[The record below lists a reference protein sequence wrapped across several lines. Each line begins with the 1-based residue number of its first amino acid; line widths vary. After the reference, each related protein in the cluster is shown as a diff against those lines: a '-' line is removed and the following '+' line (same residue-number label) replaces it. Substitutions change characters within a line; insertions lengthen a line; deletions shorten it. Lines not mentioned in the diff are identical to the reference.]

1 MAQFFIHRPIFA
13 WVIALVIMLAGIL
26 TLTKMPIAQYPTIAP
41 PTVTISA
48 TYPGASAS
56 TVENTVTQIIEQ
68 QMNGLD
74 GLRYISSNS
83 AGNGQASIQLN
94 FEQGVDPD
102 IAQVQ
107 VQNKLQS
114 ATALLPEDVQRQGVK
129 VTKSGASFLQVLA
142 FYSESDS
149 LSADDIKDY
158 VNSNISEPLSRVAGV
173 GEVQVFGGSYAMRIW
188 LDPAKLTS
196 LGITPS
202 DVAAAIR
209 AQNSQVA
216 VGQLGGAPSIEGQV
230 LNATVNAQSMLT
242 TPEQFKNIFLR
253 NTSDGAQVRLGDV
266 ARVELG
272 ADTYQFDSKFN
283 GKPAGGVAI
292 KLATGANALDT
303 SEAVEARMVE
313 LRKNYP
319 TGMKDK
325 LAFDTTPFIKISIE
339 SVVHTLIE
347 AIILVFFVMF
357 LFLQNWRATIIPT
370 MAVPV
375 VVLGTF
381 AIINIFGFSINTLTM
396 FAMVLAIGLLVDD
409 AIVVVENV
417 ERVMQEDH
425 LDPVAATELSMK
437 QITGALIGMT
447 SVLTAVFV
455 PMSFFGGTTG
465 VIYRQFSITLVT
477 AMVLS
482 LVVAVTF
489 TPALCA
495 TILKQ
500 HNPNKKPSNNIFA
513 RFFRWFN
520 AAFDRTAEKYQTG
533 VNFMTHHK
541 LFSGIVYAAVIGV
554 LVVLFKM
561 LPSSFLPEED
571 QGVVMTLVQL
581 PPNATL
587 DRTDKVIN
595 TMTHYF
601 MENEKASVESVF
613 SVSGFSFTG
622 IGQNAGLA
630 FVKLKDWEKRTTPE
644 QQIGSLIQRGM
655 ALNMIA
661 KDASYVMPLQLPA
674 MPELGVTAGF
684 NFQLKASAGQ
694 SHEQLLAARNTIL
707 GLAAQDKRLAGV
719 RPNGQEDTPQYQI
732 NIDQAQAGAM
742 GVSIADINSTMSMAW
757 GGSYIND
764 FIDRGRVKKVYV
776 QGEAHARM
784 MPEDL
789 NKWYVRNNK
798 GEMIPF
804 SSFATGTWTYGSPRL
819 ERYNGIASMNIQG
832 SPAPG
837 TSSGDAMLAMEEIVA
852 KLPSMGLQGFD
863 YEWTGLSLEERESG
877 SQAPFLYALSLLIV
891 FLCLAALYE
900 SWSVPFS
907 ILLVVPLGVV
917 GAIILTMFGHTGLFG
932 GITLFGRT
940 YFAPDANLSNN
951 IYFQVALIAVIG
963 LSAKNAI
970 LIVEFAKE
978 LQEKG
983 ESLFDATLHAAKMRL
998 RPIIMTTLAFGFGV
1012 LPLALSSGAGAG
1024 SQHSVGYGV
1033 LGGVITSTLLGIFFI
1048 PVFFVWVRSIFKY
1061 KPKNQNLQ
1069 EHKS

>member
-1 MAQFFIHRPIFA
+1 MAKFFIHRPIFA

-41 PTVTISA
+41 PTITIAA
-48 TYPGASAS
+48 TYPGASAQ

-94 FEQGVDPD
+94 FEQGIDPD

-129 VTKSGASFLQVLA
+129 VTKSGSSFLQVIA
-142 FYSESDS
+142 FYSPDGS
-149 LSADDIKDY
+149 LSDADIKDY
-158 VNSNISEPLSRVAGV
+158 VNSNISEPLSRVEGV
-173 GEVQVFGGSYAMRIW
+173 GEIQVFGGSYAMRIW

-196 LGITPS
+196 YQLTPS
-202 DVAAAIR
+202 DVANALK
-209 AQNSQVA
+209 AQNAQVA
-216 VGQLGGAPSIEGQV
+216 VGQLGGAPAVNGQV
-230 LNATVNAQSMLT
+230 LNATVTAQSLLQ
-242 TPEQFKNIFLR
+242 TPEEFRNIFLK
-253 NTSDGAQVRLGDV
+253 NTAGGAQVRLQDV

-272 ADTYQFDSKFN
+272 SDNYQFESKYN
-283 GKPAGGVAI
+283 GKAAGGLAI

-303 SEAVEARMVE
+303 AQAVENRLE
-313 LRKNYP
+313 QLRKNYP
-319 TGMKDK
+319 AGLKDQ
-325 LAFDTTPFIKISIE
+325 LAYDTTPFIRLSIE

-347 AIILVFFVMF
+347 AVVLVFIVMF

-370 MAVPV
+370 LAVPV

-381 AIINIFGFSINTLTM
+381 AVINIFGFSINTLTM

-417 ERVMQEDH
+417 ERVMAEEH
-425 LDPVAATELSMK
+425 SDPVTATEHSMQ
-437 QITGALIGMT
+437 QISGALIGIT
-447 SVLTAVFV
+447 SVLSAVFV
-455 PMSFFGGTTG
+455 PMAFFSGTTG

-482 LVVAVTF
+482 LIVALTF

-495 TILKQ
+495 TLLKQ
-500 HNPNKKPSNNIFA
+500 HDPNKKPSNNVFA

-520 AAFDRTAEKYQTG
+520 HSFDRLSNGYQNG
-533 VNFMTHHK
+533 VGRMLHHK
-541 LFSGIVYAAVIGV
+541 LFSGLLYAAVVGI
-554 LVVLFKM
+554 LVFVFVK

-571 QGVVMTLVQL
+571 QGIVLTLVQL

-587 DRTDKVIN
+587 DRTGKVID
-595 TMTHYF
+595 TMTNYF
-601 MENEKASVESVF
+601 LDKEKDSVQSIF
-613 SVSGFSFTG
+613 TVSGFSFTG
-622 IGQNAGLA
+622 VGQNAGLA
-630 FVKLKDWEKRTTPE
+630 FIRLKDWSERTTPE
-644 QQIGSLIQRGM
+644 TQIGNIIQRGM
-655 ALNMIA
+655 ALNMIV
-661 KDASYVMPLQLPA
+661 KDASYIIPLQLPS

-684 NFQLKASAGQ
+684 NLQLKDSSGQ
-694 SHEQLLAARNTIL
+694 GHDKLIAARNAIL
-707 GLAAQDKRLAGV
+707 GMAAQDKRLTGV

-732 NIDQAQAGAM
+732 NIDQAKAGSM
-742 GVSIADINSTMSMAW
+742 GVSISDINTTMSIAW

-764 FIDRGRVKKVYV
+764 FVDRGRVKKVYL
-776 QGEAHARM
+776 QGDAASRM
-784 MPEDL
+784 MPGDL
-789 NKWYVRNNK
+789 DKWYVRNSA
-798 GEMIPF
+798 GTMVPF
-804 SSFATGTWTYGSPRL
+804 SAFATGEWTYGSPRL
-819 ERYNGIASMNIQG
+819 ERYNGVSSVNLQG
-832 SPAPG
+832 TPATG
-837 TSSGDAMLAMEEIVA
+837 VSSGDAMMAMEEIVN

-877 SQAPFLYALSLLIV
+877 AQAPFLYALSLLIV

-900 SWSVPFS
+900 SWSIPFS
-907 ILLVVPLGVV
+907 VLLVVPLGVF
-917 GAIILTMFGHTGLFG
+917 GAVLLTFFGSMIKGD
-932 GITLFGRT
+932 
-940 YFAPDANLSNN
+940 PNLSNN
-951 IYFQVALIAVIG
+951 IYFQVAMIAVIG

-983 ESLFDATLHAAKMRL
+983 EDLLEATLHAAKMRL

-1012 LPLALSSGAGAG
+1012 LPLALASGAGAG

-1033 LGGVITSTLLGIFFI
+1033 LGGVISSTLLGIFFI
-1048 PVFFVWVRSIFKY
+1048 PLFFVWIRSVFKY
-1061 KPKNQNLQ
+1061 KPKTINNQ
-1069 EHKS
+1069 EHRS

>member
-48 TYPGASAS
+48 TYPGASAA

-83 AGNGQASIQLN
+83 AGNGQASIALN

-114 ATALLPEDVQRQGVK
+114 ATALLPEDVQRQGVR

-142 FYSESDS
+142 FYSPDGSMT
-149 LSADDIKDY
+149 ADDIKDY

-188 LDPAKLTS
+188 LDPAKMAS
-196 LGITPS
+196 LQVTPS
-202 DVAAAIR
+202 DIATAIR
-209 AQNSQVA
+209 TQNAQVA
-216 VGQLGGAPSIEGQV
+216 VGQLGGAPAVEGQV
-230 LNATVNAQSMLT
+230 LNATVTAQSLLQ
-242 TPEQFKNIFLR
+242 TPEQFSNIFLK
-253 NTSDGAQVRLGDV
+253 NTTSGAQVRLGDV

-272 ADTYQFDSKFN
+272 ADNYQFDSKFN

-303 SEAVEARMVE
+303 AQAVEERLE
-313 LRKNYP
+313 QLRPNYP
-319 TGMKDK
+319 QGMVDQ
-325 LAFDTTPFIKISIE
+325 LAFDTTPFIELSIK
-339 SVVHTLIE
+339 SVVKTLIE
-347 AIILVFFVMF
+347 AIILVFLVMF

-381 AIINIFGFSINTLTM
+381 AVINVFGFSINTLTM

-417 ERVMQEDH
+417 ERVMVEEH
-425 LDPVAATELSMK
+425 LDPVSATEKSMK
-437 QITGALIGMT
+437 QISGALIGIT
-447 SVLTAVFV
+447 SVLSAVFV
-455 PMSFFGGTTG
+455 PMAFFGGTTG

-482 LVVAVTF
+482 LIVALTF

-495 TILKQ
+495 TLLKQ
-500 HNPNKKPSNNIFA
+500 HDPNKPQSNGIFA

-520 AAFDRTAEKYQTG
+520 SSFDKVSVKYQGG
-533 VNFMTHHK
+533 VNRMTHSK
-541 LFSGIVYAAVIGV
+541 IFSGVVYA
-554 LVVLFKM
+554 VVLGIIVLLFQK
-561 LPSSFLPEED
+561 LPSSFLPDED

-587 DRTDKVIN
+587 ERTDNVVN
-595 TMTHYF
+595 TMTNYF
-601 MENEKASVESVF
+601 LENEKEHVESVF
-613 SVSGFSFTG
+613 SVAGFSFTG
-622 IGQNAGLA
+622 VGQNAGLA
-630 FVKLKDWEKRTTPE
+630 FIKLKDWSERNSPE
-644 QQIGSLIQRGM
+644 AQVGAIIQRGM
-655 ALNMIA
+655 ALNMIV
-661 KDASYVMPLQLPA
+661 KDASYIMPLQLPA
-674 MPELGVTAGF
+674 MPELGVSAGF
-684 NFQLKASAGQ
+684 NLQLKAASGQ

-707 GLAAQDKRLAGV
+707 GLAAQDSRLAGV
-719 RPNGQEDTPQYQI
+719 RPNGQEDTPQYRVI
-732 NIDQAQAGAM
+732 VDHAQAGAL
-742 GVSIADINSTMSMAW
+742 GVSVAEINSTMGIAW

-776 QGEAHARM
+776 QGEAGSRM

-789 NKWYVRNNK
+789 DQWYVRNNR
-798 GEMIPF
+798 GEMVPF
-804 SSFATGTWTYGSPRL
+804 SAFATGEWVYGSPRL
-819 ERYNGIASMNIQG
+819 ERYNGVSSMNIQG
-832 SPAPG
+832 TPAPG
-837 TSSGDAMLAMEEIVA
+837 ISSGDAMVAMEEIIA
-852 KLPSMGLQGFD
+852 KLPEMGLQGFD
-863 YEWTGLSLEERESG
+863 FEWTGLSLEERESG
-877 SQAPFLYALSLLIV
+877 AQAPFLYALSLLIV

-900 SWSVPFS
+900 SWSIPFS
-907 ILLVVPLGVV
+907 VLLVVPLGIV
-917 GAIILTMFGHTGLFG
+917 GALLMTYG
-932 GITLFGRT
+932 GMVLLQN
-940 YFAPDANLSNN
+940 PNLSNN
-951 IYFQVALIAVIG
+951 IYFQVAIIAVIG
-963 LSAKNAI
+963 LAAKNAI

-978 LQEKG
+978 LQEQG
-983 ESLFDATLHAAKMRL
+983 EELFEATMHAAKMRL

-1033 LGGVITSTLLGIFFI
+1033 LGGVISSTLLGIFFI
-1048 PVFFVWVRSIFKY
+1048 PVFYVWIRTVFKY
-1061 KPKNQNLQ
+1061 KPKQQNKQ
-1069 EHKS
+1069 EQTS

>member
-13 WVIALVIMLAGIL
+13 WVIALVIMLAGII
-26 TLTKMPIAQYPTIAP
+26 TLTKMPVAQYPTIAP

-48 TYPGASAS
+48 TYPGASAQ

-83 AGNGQASIQLN
+83 AGNGQASINLN
-94 FEQGVDPD
+94 FAQGVDPD

-114 ATALLPEDVQRQGVK
+114 ATALLPADVQRQGVK
-129 VTKSGASFLQVLA
+129 VTKSGASFLQVIA
-142 FYSESDS
+142 FYSPDNS
-149 LSADDIKDY
+149 LSASDIKDY

-173 GEVQVFGGSYAMRIW
+173 GELQVFGGSYAMRIW

-196 LGITPS
+196 FNLTPN
-202 DVAAAIR
+202 DVATAIR

-216 VGQLGGAPSIEGQV
+216 VGQLGGAPSTAGQV
-230 LNATVNAQSMLT
+230 LNATVNAQTMLQ
-242 TPEQFKNIFLR
+242 TPEQFKNIFLK
-253 NTSDGAQVRLGDV
+253 NTSGGAQVRLGDV

-272 ADTYQFDSKFN
+272 SDNYQFDSKFN

-303 SEAVEARMVE
+303 AAAVEKRLSE
-313 LRKNYP
+313 LRHNYP
-319 TGMKDK
+319 SGLKDK
-325 LAFDTTPFIKISIE
+325 LAYDTTPFIRLSIE

-347 AIILVFFVMF
+347 AVVLVFIVMF

-370 MAVPV
+370 LAVPV

-381 AIINIFGFSINTLTM
+381 AVINIFGFSINTLTM

-417 ERVMQEDH
+417 ERVMQEEH
-425 LDPVAATELSMK
+425 LEPVPATEKSMS
-437 QITGALIGMT
+437 QISGALVGIT

-455 PMSFFGGTTG
+455 PMAFFSGTTG

-477 AMVLS
+477 AMILS
-482 LVVAVTF
+482 LIVALTF

-495 TILKQ
+495 TLLKQ
-500 HNPNKKPSNNIFA
+500 HDPNKQESNNIFA

-520 AAFDRTAEKYQTG
+520 RSFERLSEKYQGG
-533 VNFMTHHK
+533 VNRMTHHK
-541 LFSGIVYAAVIGV
+541 LFSGVLYIVVIAA
-554 LVVLFKM
+554 LVGIYKV

-581 PPNATL
+581 PPSASL
-587 DRTDKVIN
+587 ERTDKVID
-595 TMTHYF
+595 TMTGYF
-601 MENEKASVESVF
+601 LNKEKENVESIFTVA
-613 SVSGFSFTG
+613 GFSFTG
-622 IGQNAGLA
+622 VGQNAGLA
-630 FVKLKDWEKRTTPE
+630 FIKLKDWSERTTPE
-644 QQIGSLIQRGM
+644 SQIGAIIQRGM
-655 ALNMIA
+655 ALNMIV
-661 KDASYVMPLQLPA
+661 KDASYIMPLQLPA
-674 MPELGVTAGF
+674 MPELGVASGF
-684 NFQLKASAGQ
+684 DIQLKDASGQ
-694 SHEQLLAARNTIL
+694 GHEKLIAARNAIL
-707 GLAAQDKRLAGV
+707 GMASQDKRLAGV

-732 NIDQAQAGAM
+732 TIDQAQAGAM

-764 FIDRGRVKKVYV
+764 FVDRGRVKKVYV
-776 QGEAHARM
+776 QGEADTRM

-798 GEMIPF
+798 GEMVPF
-804 SSFATGTWTYGSPRL
+804 SAFAKGEWTYGSPRL
-819 ERYNGIASMNIQG
+819 ERYNGVSSVNIQG

-837 TSSGDAMLAMEEIVA
+837 VSSGDAMLAMEEIIG

-863 YEWTGLSLEERESG
+863 YEWTGLSLEERDSG
-877 SQAPFLYALSLLIV
+877 NQTVPLLILSLLIV
-891 FLCLAALYE
+891 FLCLSALYE
-900 SWSVPFS
+900 SWAIPISV
-907 ILLVVPLGVV
+907 LLVVPLGII
-917 GAIILTMFGHTGLFG
+917 GAFTMTWLGMVIKGD
-932 GITLFGRT
+932 
-940 YFAPDANLSNN
+940 PNLSFN
-951 IYFQVALIAVIG
+951 IYFQVAIVAVIG

-983 ESLFDATLHAAKMRL
+983 EELFEATLHAAKMRL

-1012 LPLALSSGAGAG
+1012 LPLALASGAGAG

-1033 LGGVITSTLLGIFFI
+1033 LGGVISSTLLGIFFI
-1048 PVFFVWVRSIFKY
+1048 PVFFVWIRSIFKY
-1061 KPKNQNLQ
+1061 KPKTLNTQ
-1069 EHKS
+1069 EH

>member
-1 MAQFFIHRPIFA
+1 MAHFFIHRPIFA
-13 WVIALVIMLAGIL
+13 WVISLVIMLAGII
-26 TLTKMPIAQYPTIAP
+26 TLTNMPIAQYPTIAP
-41 PTVTISA
+41 PTVTIAA
-48 TYPGASAS
+48 TYPGASAE

-83 AGNGQASIQLN
+83 AGNGSASITLN
-94 FEQGVDPD
+94 FEQGIDPD

-114 ATALLPEDVQRQGVK
+114 ATALLPDDVQRQGVK

-142 FYSESDS
+142 FYSPDES

-188 LDPAKLTS
+188 MDPAKMAS
-196 LGITPS
+196 LQVTPS
-202 DVAAAIR
+202 DIAQAIR
-209 AQNSQVA
+209 TQNAQVA
-216 VGQLGGAPSIEGQV
+216 VGQLGGAPAIQGQA
-230 LNATVNAQSMLT
+230 LNATVTAQSLLQ
-242 TPEQFKNIFLR
+242 TPEQFSNIFLK
-253 NTSDGAQVRLGDV
+253 NTASGAQVRLGDV
-266 ARVELG
+266 ARIELG
-272 ADTYQFDSKFN
+272 ADNYQFISKYN

-292 KLATGANALDT
+292 KLSTGANALDT
-303 SEAVEARMVE
+303 AAAVEERLKQ
-313 LRKNYP
+313 LRPNYP
-319 TGMKDK
+319 AGLKDE
-325 LAFDTTPFIKISIE
+325 LAFDTTPFIELSIK
-339 SVVHTLIE
+339 SVVKTLIE
-347 AIILVFFVMF
+347 AIILVFIVMF

-381 AIINIFGFSINTLTM
+381 AVINMFGFSINTLTM

-417 ERVMQEDH
+417 ERVMVEEH
-425 LDPVAATELSMK
+425 LDPVAATEKSMK
-437 QITGALIGMT
+437 QISGALIGIT
-447 SVLTAVFV
+447 SVLSAVFV
-455 PMSFFGGTTG
+455 PMAFFGGATG

-482 LVVAVTF
+482 LVVALTF

-500 HNPNKKPSNNIFA
+500 HDPNKPESNGIFA

-520 AAFDRTAEKYQTG
+520 RSFDKLSVKYQGG
-533 VNFMTHHK
+533 VNRMTHHK
-541 LFSGIVYAAVIGV
+541 IFSGVLYAVVLGIIV
-554 LVVLFKM
+554 LVFQK
-561 LPSSFLPEED
+561 LPSSFLPDED

-587 DRTDKVIN
+587 ERTDA
-595 TMTHYF
+595 TMTSMTNF
-601 MENEKASVESVF
+601 FRENEKEHVQSVF
-613 SVSGFSFTG
+613 SVSGFSFSG
-622 IGQNAGLA
+622 VGQNAGMA
-630 FVKLKDWEKRTTPE
+630 FIKLKDWSERTSPE
-644 QQIGSLIQRGM
+644 SQVGAIIQRGM
-655 ALNMIA
+655 ALNMIV
-661 KDASYVMPLQLPA
+661 KDATYIMPLQLPA
-674 MPELGVTAGF
+674 MPELGVSSGF
-684 NFQLKASAGQ
+684 NLQLKDAAGNG
-694 SHEQLLAARNTIL
+694 HEKLTMARNIVL
-707 GLAAQDKRLAGV
+707 GEASKDPRLMGV
-719 RPNGQEDTPQYQI
+719 RPNGQEDTPQYRI
-732 NIDQAQAGAM
+732 IIDQAQAGAA
-742 GVSIADINSTMSMAW
+742 GVSIAEINSTMGMAW

-776 QGEAHARM
+776 QAESDSRM

-789 NKWYVRNNK
+789 NKWYVRNNR
-798 GEMIPF
+798 GEMVPF
-804 SSFATGTWTYGSPRL
+804 SAFATGEWTYGSPRL
-819 ERYNGIASMNIQG
+819 ERYNGVSAKNIQG
-832 SPAPG
+832 APAPG
-837 TSSGDAMLAMEEIVA
+837 VSSGEAMQAMEEIVA
-852 KLPSMGLQGFD
+852 KLPSMGLNGFD

-877 SQAPFLYALSLLIV
+877 DQAPFLYALSLLIV

-900 SWSVPFS
+900 SWSIPFS
-907 ILLVVPLGVV
+907 VLLVVPLGIV
-917 GAIILTMFGHTGLFG
+917 GALLLTFG
-932 GITLFGRT
+932 GMILFKN
-940 YFAPDANLSNN
+940 PNLSNN
-951 IYFQVALIAVIG
+951 IYFQVAIIAVIG

-983 ESLFDATLHAAKMRL
+983 EDLFEATLHAAKMRL

-1033 LGGVITSTLLGIFFI
+1033 LGGVISSTLLGIFFI
-1048 PVFFVWVRSIFKY
+1048 PVFYVWIRSIFKY
-1061 KPKNQNLQ
+1061 KPKQQNNQ
-1069 EHKS
+1069 EHVS

>member
-26 TLTKMPIAQYPTIAP
+26 TISKMPIAQYPTIAP

-48 TYPGASAS
+48 TYPGASAA

-83 AGNGQASIQLN
+83 AGNGQASIALN

-114 ATALLPEDVQRQGVK
+114 ATALLPDDVQRQGVR

-142 FYSESDS
+142 FYSPDGS
-149 LSADDIKDY
+149 LTADDIKDY

-188 LDPAKLTS
+188 LDPAKMAS
-196 LGITPS
+196 LQVTPS
-202 DVAAAIR
+202 DVAQAIR
-209 AQNSQVA
+209 TQNAQVA
-216 VGQLGGAPSIEGQV
+216 VGQLGGAPQIEGQV
-230 LNATVNAQSMLT
+230 LNATVNAQSLLQ
-242 TPEQFKNIFLR
+242 TPEQFENIFLK
-253 NTSDGAQVRLGDV
+253 NTTSGAQVRLGDV

-272 ADTYQFDSKFN
+272 ADNYQFDSKFN

-303 SEAVEARMVE
+303 AEAVEERLKQ
-313 LRKNYP
+313 LRPNYP
-319 TGMKDK
+319 QGMVDT
-325 LAFDTTPFIKISIE
+325 LAFDTTPFIQLSIE

-347 AIILVFFVMF
+347 AVILVFIVMF

-417 ERVMQEDH
+417 ERVMAEEH
-425 LDPVAATELSMK
+425 LDPVSATEKSMK
-437 QITGALIGMT
+437 QISGALIGIT
-447 SVLTAVFV
+447 SVLSAVFV
-455 PMSFFGGTTG
+455 PMAFFGGSTG

-482 LVVAVTF
+482 LVVALTF

-500 HNPNKKPSNNIFA
+500 HDPNKPQSNNPAA

-520 AAFDRTAEKYQTG
+520 HSFDRVSVKYQGG
-533 VNFMTHHK
+533 VNRMTHHK
-541 LFSGIVYAAVIGV
+541 IFSGIIYAVVIGIIV
-554 LVVLFKM
+554 LIFQK
-561 LPSSFLPEED
+561 LPSSFLPDED

-587 DRTDKVIN
+587 ERTDKVIN
-595 TMTHYF
+595 TMTGYF
-601 MENEKASVESVF
+601 LENEKDHVQSVF
-613 SVSGFSFTG
+613 SVAGFSFTG
-622 IGQNAGLA
+622 VGQNAGLA
-630 FVKLKDWEKRTTPE
+630 FIKLKDWSERTTPE
-644 QQIGSLIQRGM
+644 SQVGAIIQRGM
-655 ALNMIA
+655 ALNMIV
-661 KDASYVMPLQLPA
+661 KDASYIMPLQLPA
-674 MPELGVTAGF
+674 MPELGVSAGF
-684 NFQLKASAGQ
+684 NMQLKAASGQ
-694 SHEQLLAARNTIL
+694 SHEQLLAARNTVL

-719 RPNGQEDTPQYQI
+719 RPNGQEDNPQYRVI
-732 NIDQAQAGAM
+732 VDHAQAGAL
-742 GVSIADINSTMSMAW
+742 GVSISEINSTMSMAW

-764 FIDRGRVKKVYV
+764 FLDRGRVKKVYV
-776 QGEAHARM
+776 QGEASSRM

-789 NKWYVRNNK
+789 NQWYVRNNR
-798 GEMIPF
+798 GEMVPF
-804 SSFATGTWTYGSPRL
+804 SAFATGEWTYGSPRL
-819 ERYNGIASMNIQG
+819 ERYNGVSAMNIQG
-832 SPAPG
+832 TPAPG
-837 TSSGDAMLAMEEIVA
+837 VSSGDAMRAMEEIIA
-852 KLPSMGLQGFD
+852 KLPEMGMQGFD

-877 SQAPFLYALSLLIV
+877 TQAPFLYALSLLIV

-900 SWSVPFS
+900 SWSIPFS
-907 ILLVVPLGVV
+907 VLLVVPLGIV
-917 GAIILTMFGHTGLFG
+917 GALLLTFG
-932 GITLFGRT
+932 GMILFKD
-940 YFAPDANLSNN
+940 PNLSNN
-951 IYFQVALIAVIG
+951 IYFQVAIIAVIG

-978 LQEKG
+978 LQEQG
-983 ESLFDATLHAAKMRL
+983 EELFDATLHAAKMRL

-1012 LPLALSSGAGAG
+1012 LPLALASGAGAG

-1033 LGGVITSTLLGIFFI
+1033 LGGVISSTLLGIFFI
-1048 PVFFVWVRSIFKY
+1048 PVFYVWIRSIFKY
-1061 KPKNQNLQ
+1061 KPKQQNQ
-1069 EHKS
+1069 EYKS

>member
-26 TLTKMPIAQYPTIAP
+26 TLTKMPVAQYPTIAP

-48 TYPGASAS
+48 TYPGASAQ

-83 AGNGQASIQLN
+83 AGNGQASINLN
-94 FEQGVDPD
+94 FEQGIDPD

-114 ATALLPEDVQRQGVK
+114 ATALLPEDVQRQGVR
-129 VTKSGASFLQVLA
+129 VTKSGASFMQVVA
-142 FYSESDS
+142 FYSPDGS
-149 LSADDIKDY
+149 LPASDIKDY

-173 GEVQVFGGSYAMRIW
+173 GEVTVFGGSYAMRIW

-196 LGITPS
+196 FNLTPS

-209 AQNSQVA
+209 SQNAQVA
-216 VGQLGGAPSIEGQV
+216 VGQLGGAPSTAGQV
-230 LNATVNAQSMLT
+230 LNATVNAQTMLQ
-242 TPEQFKNIFLR
+242 TPEQFKNIFLK
-253 NTSDGAQVRLGDV
+253 NTSGGAQVRLGDV

-272 ADTYQFDSKFN
+272 SDNYQFDSKFN

-303 SEAVEARMVE
+303 AAAVEKRLSE
-313 LRKNYP
+313 LRHNYP
-319 TGMKDK
+319 SGLKDK
-325 LAFDTTPFIKISIE
+325 LAYDTTPFIRLSIE

-347 AIILVFFVMF
+347 AVVLVFIVMF

-370 MAVPV
+370 LAVPV

-381 AIINIFGFSINTLTM
+381 AVINIFGFSINTLTM

-417 ERVMQEDH
+417 ERVMQEEH
-425 LDPVAATELSMK
+425 LEPVPATEKSMS
-437 QITGALIGMT
+437 QISGALVGIT

-455 PMSFFGGTTG
+455 PMAFFSGTTG

-477 AMVLS
+477 AMILS
-482 LVVAVTF
+482 LIVALTF

-495 TILKQ
+495 TLLKQ
-500 HNPNKKPSNNIFA
+500 HDPNKQESNNIFA

-520 AAFDRTAEKYQTG
+520 RSFERLSEKYQGG
-533 VNFMTHHK
+533 VNRMTHHK
-541 LFSGIVYAAVIGV
+541 LFSGVLYIVVIAA
-554 LVVLFKM
+554 LVGIYKV

-581 PPNATL
+581 PPSASL
-587 DRTDKVIN
+587 ERTDKVID
-595 TMTHYF
+595 TMTGYF
-601 MENEKASVESVF
+601 LNKEKENVESIFTVA
-613 SVSGFSFTG
+613 GFSFTG
-622 IGQNAGLA
+622 VGQNAGLA
-630 FVKLKDWEKRTTPE
+630 FIKLKDWSERTTPE
-644 QQIGSLIQRGM
+644 SQIGAIIQRGM
-655 ALNMIA
+655 ALNMIV
-661 KDASYVMPLQLPA
+661 KDASYIMPLQLPA
-674 MPELGVTAGF
+674 MPELGVASGF
-684 NFQLKASAGQ
+684 DIQLKDASGQ
-694 SHEQLLAARNTIL
+694 GHEKLIAARNAIL
-707 GLAAQDKRLAGV
+707 GMASQDKRLAGV

-732 NIDQAQAGAM
+732 TIDQAQAGAM

-764 FIDRGRVKKVYV
+764 FVDRGRVKKVYV
-776 QGEAHARM
+776 QGEADTRM

-798 GEMIPF
+798 GEMVPF
-804 SSFATGTWTYGSPRL
+804 SGFAKGEWTYGSPRL
-819 ERYNGIASMNIQG
+819 ERYNGVSSVNIQG
-832 SPAPG
+832 TPAPG
-837 TSSGDAMLAMEEIVA
+837 VSSGDAMLAMEEIIG
-852 KLPSMGLQGFD
+852 KLPSMGLTGFD
-863 YEWTGLSLEERESG
+863 YEWTGLSLEERDSG
-877 SQAPFLYALSLLIV
+877 SQTAPLLVLSLLIV

-900 SWSVPFS
+900 SWSVPVS
-907 ILLVVPLGVV
+907 VLLVVPLGIV
-917 GAIILTMFGHTGLFG
+917 GAFALTWLGMLIKGD
-932 GITLFGRT
+932 
-940 YFAPDANLSNN
+940 PNLSFN
-951 IYFQVALIAVIG
+951 IYFQVAIVAVIG

-978 LQEKG
+978 LQEQG
-983 ESLFDATLHAAKMRL
+983 EELFEATLHAAKMRL

-1012 LPLALSSGAGAG
+1012 LPLALASGAGAG

-1033 LGGVITSTLLGIFFI
+1033 LGGVLSSTLLGIFFI
-1048 PVFFVWVRSIFKY
+1048 PVFYVWIRSIFKY
-1061 KPKNQNLQ
+1061 KPKTPNNQEQ
-1069 EHKS
+1069 TS

>member
-26 TLTKMPIAQYPTIAP
+26 TLSNMPIAQYPTIAP

-48 TYPGASAS
+48 TYPGASAE

-83 AGNGQASIQLN
+83 AGNGSASIALN

-114 ATALLPEDVQRQGVK
+114 ATALLPEDVQRQGVR
-129 VTKSGASFLQVLA
+129 VTKSSASFLQVLA
-142 FYSESDS
+142 FYSPDGSM
-149 LSADDIKDY
+149 SANDIKDY

-188 LDPAKLTS
+188 LDPAKMAS
-196 LGITPS
+196 LQVTPS
-202 DVAAAIR
+202 DIATAIR
-209 AQNSQVA
+209 TQNAQVA
-216 VGQLGGAPSIEGQV
+216 VGQLGGAPAVEGQV
-230 LNATVNAQSMLT
+230 LNATVTAQSLLQ
-242 TPEQFKNIFLR
+242 TPEQFSNIFLK
-253 NTSDGAQVRLGDV
+253 NTASGAQVRLGDV

-272 ADTYQFDSKFN
+272 ADNYQFDSKFN

-292 KLATGANALDT
+292 RLATGANALDT
-303 SEAVEARMVE
+303 AQAVEERLKL
-313 LRKNYP
+313 LRPNYP
-319 TGMKDK
+319 QGMVDQ
-325 LAFDTTPFIKISIE
+325 LAFDTTPFIELSIK
-339 SVVHTLIE
+339 SVVKTLIE
-347 AIILVFFVMF
+347 AIILVFLVMF

-381 AIINIFGFSINTLTM
+381 AVINMFGFSINTLTM

-417 ERVMQEDH
+417 ERVMVEEH
-425 LDPVAATELSMK
+425 LDPVAATEKSMK
-437 QITGALIGMT
+437 QISGALIGIT
-447 SVLTAVFV
+447 SVLSAVFV
-455 PMSFFGGTTG
+455 PMAFFGGTTG
-465 VIYRQFSITLVT
+465 VIYRQFSVTLVT

-482 LVVAVTF
+482 LIVALTF

-495 TILKQ
+495 TMLKQ
-500 HNPNKKPSNNIFA
+500 HDPNKPESNGLFA

-520 AAFDRTAEKYQTG
+520 RSFDKMSVKYQGG
-533 VNFMTHHK
+533 VNRMTHSK
-541 LFSGIVYAAVIGV
+541 IFSGIIYGAV
-554 LVVLFKM
+554 LVVIVLLFQK
-561 LPSSFLPEED
+561 LPSSFLPDED

-581 PPNATL
+581 PPNASL
-587 DRTDKVIN
+587 ERTDKVVS
-595 TMTHYF
+595 TMTNYF
-601 MENEKASVESVF
+601 LENEKEHVESVF
-613 SVSGFSFTG
+613 SVAGFSFTG
-622 IGQNAGLA
+622 VGQNSGLA
-630 FVKLKDWEKRTTPE
+630 FIKLKDWSERTSPE
-644 QQIGSLIQRGM
+644 SQVGAIIQRGM
-655 ALNMIA
+655 ALNMIV
-661 KDASYVMPLQLPA
+661 KDASYIMPLQLPA
-674 MPELGVTAGF
+674 MPELGVSAGF
-684 NFQLKASAGQ
+684 NLQLKDASGQ
-694 SHEQLLAARNTIL
+694 GHEKLTMARNIIL
-707 GLAAQDKRLAGV
+707 GEAAKDPRLAGV
-719 RPNGQEDTPQYQI
+719 RPNGQEDTPQYRVI
-732 NIDQAQAGAM
+732 VDHAQAGAL
-742 GVSIADINSTMSMAW
+742 GVSIAEINSTMGMAW

-776 QGEAHARM
+776 QGEAGSRM

-789 NKWYVRNNK
+789 DQWYVRNNR
-798 GEMIPF
+798 GEMVPF
-804 SSFATGTWTYGSPRL
+804 SAFATGEWTYGSPRL
-819 ERYNGIASMNIQG
+819 ERYNGVSSMNIQG
-832 SPAPG
+832 TPAPG
-837 TSSGDAMLAMEEIVA
+837 ISSGDAMVAMEEIIA
-852 KLPSMGLQGFD
+852 KLPEMGLQGFD

-877 SQAPFLYALSLLIV
+877 DQAPFLYALSLLIV

-900 SWSVPFS
+900 SWSIPFS
-907 ILLVVPLGVV
+907 VLLVVPLGIV
-917 GAIILTMFGHTGLFG
+917 GALFLTFSGMVLFQN
-932 GITLFGRT
+932 
-940 YFAPDANLSNN
+940 PNLSNN
-951 IYFQVALIAVIG
+951 IYFQVAIIAVIG

-983 ESLFDATLHAAKMRL
+983 EDLFEATLHAAKMRL

-1033 LGGVITSTLLGIFFI
+1033 LGGVISSTLLGIFFI
-1048 PVFFVWVRSIFKY
+1048 PVFYVWIRSIFKY
-1061 KPKNQNLQ
+1061 KPKQQNHQ
-1069 EHKS
+1069 EHVS

>member
-26 TLTKMPIAQYPTIAP
+26 TLTKMPVAQYPTIAP

-48 TYPGASAS
+48 TYPGASAQ

-83 AGNGQASIQLN
+83 AGNGQASINLN
-94 FEQGVDPD
+94 FEQGIDPD

-129 VTKSGASFLQVLA
+129 VTKSGASFMQVLA
-142 FYSESDS
+142 FYSPDGS
-149 LSADDIKDY
+149 LSAADIKDY

-188 LDPAKLTS
+188 LDPAKMTS
-196 LGITPS
+196 LQVTPS
-202 DVAAAIR
+202 DVSAAIN

-216 VGQLGGAPSIEGQV
+216 VGQLGGAPAVQGQV
-230 LNATVNAQSMLT
+230 LNATVNAQSMLQ
-242 TPEQFKNIFLR
+242 TPEQFRNIFLK
-253 NTSDGAQVRLGDV
+253 NTASGAQVRLGDV

-272 ADTYQFDSKFN
+272 SDNYQFDSKFN
-283 GKPAGGVAI
+283 GKAAGGVAI

-303 SEAVEARMVE
+303 AAAVEERLSE

-319 TGMKDK
+319 DGLKDQ
-325 LAFDTTPFIKISIE
+325 LAYDTTPFIKLSIE

-347 AIILVFFVMF
+347 AVFLVFIVMF

-370 MAVPV
+370 LAVPV

-381 AIINIFGFSINTLTM
+381 AVINIFGFSINTLTM

-417 ERVMQEDH
+417 ERVMQEEH
-425 LDPVAATELSMK
+425 LDPVVATERSMQ
-437 QITGALIGMT
+437 QISGALVGIT

-455 PMSFFGGTTG
+455 PMAFFGGTTG

-477 AMVLS
+477 AMILS
-482 LVVAVTF
+482 LIVALTF

-495 TILKQ
+495 TLLKQ
-500 HNPNKKPSNNIFA
+500 HDPNKAESNNIFA

-520 AAFDRTAEKYQTG
+520 SSFDKLSVKYQGG
-533 VNFMTHHK
+533 VNRMTHHK
-541 LFSGIVYAAVIGV
+541 VFSGVVYV
-554 LVVLFKM
+554 LVIAGLVGLYKV
-561 LPSSFLPEED
+561 LPSSFLPNED

-581 PPNATL
+581 PPSASL
-587 DRTDKVIN
+587 ERTDKVIT
-595 TMTHYF
+595 TMTDYF
-601 MENEKASVESVF
+601 MNKEKENIDSIF
-613 SVSGFSFTG
+613 TVSGFSFTG
-622 IGQNAGLA
+622 VGQNAGLA
-630 FVKLKDWEKRTTPE
+630 FIKLKDWDERTSPE
-644 QQIGSLIQRGM
+644 SQIGAIIQRGM
-655 ALNMIA
+655 SLNMI
-661 KDASYVMPLQLPA
+661 KDTSYIMPLQLPA
-674 MPELGVTAGF
+674 MPELGVASGF
-684 NFQLKASAGQ
+684 DIQLKDASGQ
-694 SHEQLLAARNTIL
+694 GHDKLIAARNAIL
-707 GLAAQDKRLAGV
+707 GMAAQDKRLAGV

-732 NIDQAQAGAM
+732 TIDQAQAGAM
-742 GVSIADINSTMSMAW
+742 GVSISDINSTMSMAW

-764 FIDRGRVKKVYV
+764 FVDRGRVKKVYV
-776 QGEAHARM
+776 QGEASTRM

-789 NKWYVRNNK
+789 NKWYVRNNV
-798 GEMIPF
+798 GTMVPF
-804 SSFATGTWTYGSPRL
+804 SAFATGKWTYGSPRL
-819 ERYNGIASMNIQG
+819 ERYNGVSSVNIQG
-832 SPAPG
+832 TPAPG
-837 TSSGDAMLAMEEIVA
+837 VSSGDAMLAMEEIIG

-863 YEWTGLSLEERESG
+863 YEWTGLSLEERDSG
-877 SQAPFLYALSLLIV
+877 SQTGPLLVLSMLIV

-900 SWSVPFS
+900 SWSIPVS
-907 ILLVVPLGVV
+907 VLLVVPLGII
-917 GAIILTMFGHTGLFG
+917 GAFTLTWLGMIIKGD
-932 GITLFGRT
+932 
-940 YFAPDANLSNN
+940 PNLSFN
-951 IYFQVALIAVIG
+951 IYFQVAIVAVIG

-983 ESLFDATLHAAKMRL
+983 EDLFDATLHAAKMRL

-1012 LPLALSSGAGAG
+1012 LPLALSTGAGAG
-1024 SQHSVGYGV
+1024 SQHSVGFGV
-1033 LGGVITSTLLGIFFI
+1033 LGGVISSTLLGIFFI
-1048 PVFFVWVRSIFKY
+1048 PVFFVWIRSIFKY
-1061 KPKNQNLQ
+1061 KPKKQNNQEQ
-1069 EHKS
+1069 TS

>member
-1 MAQFFIHRPIFA
+1 MAKFFIHRPIFA

-41 PTVTISA
+41 PTITIAA
-48 TYPGASAS
+48 TYPGASAQ

-94 FEQGVDPD
+94 FEQGIDPD

-129 VTKSGASFLQVLA
+129 VTKSGSSFLQVIA
-142 FYSESDS
+142 FYSPDGS
-149 LSADDIKDY
+149 LSDADIKDY
-158 VNSNISEPLSRVAGV
+158 VNSNISEPLSRVEGV
-173 GEVQVFGGSYAMRIW
+173 GEIQVFGGSYAMRIW

-196 LGITPS
+196 YQLTPS
-202 DVAAAIR
+202 DVATALK
-209 AQNSQVA
+209 AQNAQVA
-216 VGQLGGAPSIEGQV
+216 VGQLGGAPAVNGQV
-230 LNATVNAQSMLT
+230 LNATVTAQSLLQ
-242 TPEQFKNIFLR
+242 TPEEFRNIFLK
-253 NTSDGAQVRLGDV
+253 NTAGGAQVRLQDV

-272 ADTYQFDSKFN
+272 SDNYQFESKYN
-283 GKPAGGVAI
+283 GKAAGGLAI

-303 SEAVEARMVE
+303 AQAVENRLE
-313 LRKNYP
+313 QLRKNYP
-319 TGMKDK
+319 AGLKDQ
-325 LAFDTTPFIKISIE
+325 LAYDTTPFIRLSIE

-347 AIILVFFVMF
+347 AVVLVFIVMF

-370 MAVPV
+370 LAVPV

-381 AIINIFGFSINTLTM
+381 AVINIFGFSINTLTM

-417 ERVMQEDH
+417 ERVMAEEH
-425 LDPVAATELSMK
+425 SDPVTATEHSMQ
-437 QITGALIGMT
+437 QISGALIGIT
-447 SVLTAVFV
+447 SVLSAVFV
-455 PMSFFGGTTG
+455 PMAFFSGTTG

-482 LVVAVTF
+482 LIVALTF

-495 TILKQ
+495 TLLKQ
-500 HNPNKKPSNNIFA
+500 HDPNKKPSNNVFA

-520 AAFDRTAEKYQTG
+520 HSFDRLSNGYQNG
-533 VNFMTHHK
+533 VGRMLHHK
-541 LFSGIVYAAVIGV
+541 LFSGLLYAAVVGI
-554 LVVLFKM
+554 LVFVFVK

-571 QGVVMTLVQL
+571 QGIVLTLVQL

-587 DRTDKVIN
+587 DRTGKVIN
-595 TMTHYF
+595 TMTNYF
-601 MENEKASVESVF
+601 LDKEKDSVQSIF
-613 SVSGFSFTG
+613 TVSGFSFTG
-622 IGQNAGLA
+622 VGQNAGLA
-630 FVKLKDWEKRTTPE
+630 FIRLKDWSERTTPE
-644 QQIGSLIQRGM
+644 TQIGNIIQRGM
-655 ALNMIA
+655 ALNMIV
-661 KDASYVMPLQLPA
+661 KDASYIIPLQLPS

-684 NFQLKASAGQ
+684 NLQLKDSSGQ
-694 SHEQLLAARNTIL
+694 GHDKMIAARNAIL
-707 GLAAQDKRLAGV
+707 GMAAQDKRLTGV

-732 NIDQAQAGAM
+732 NIDQAKAGSM
-742 GVSIADINSTMSMAW
+742 GVSISDINTTMSIAW

-764 FIDRGRVKKVYV
+764 FVDRGRVKKVYL
-776 QGEAHARM
+776 QGDAASRM
-784 MPEDL
+784 MPGDL
-789 NKWYVRNNK
+789 DKWYVRNSA
-798 GEMIPF
+798 GTMVPF
-804 SSFATGTWTYGSPRL
+804 SAFATGEWTYGSPRL
-819 ERYNGIASMNIQG
+819 ERYNGVSSVNLQG
-832 SPAPG
+832 TPATG
-837 TSSGDAMLAMEEIVA
+837 VSSGDAMMAMEEIVN

-877 SQAPFLYALSLLIV
+877 AQAPFLYALSLLIV

-900 SWSVPFS
+900 SWSIPFS
-907 ILLVVPLGVV
+907 VLLVVPLGVF
-917 GAIILTMFGHTGLFG
+917 GAVLLTFFGSMIKGD
-932 GITLFGRT
+932 
-940 YFAPDANLSNN
+940 PNLSNN
-951 IYFQVALIAVIG
+951 IYFQVAMIAVIG

-983 ESLFDATLHAAKMRL
+983 EDLLEATLHAAKMRL

-1012 LPLALSSGAGAG
+1012 LPLALASGAGAG

-1033 LGGVITSTLLGIFFI
+1033 LGGVISSTLLGIFFI
-1048 PVFFVWVRSIFKY
+1048 PLFFVWIRSVFKY
-1061 KPKNQNLQ
+1061 KPKTINNQ
-1069 EHKS
+1069 EHRS

>member
-26 TLTKMPIAQYPTIAP
+26 TLTKMPVAQYPTIAP

-48 TYPGASAS
+48 TYPGASAQ

-83 AGNGQASIQLN
+83 AGNGQASINLN
-94 FEQGVDPD
+94 FEQGIDPD

-114 ATALLPEDVQRQGVK
+114 ATALLPADVQRQGVK
-129 VTKSGASFLQVLA
+129 VTKSGASFLQVIA
-142 FYSESDS
+142 FYSPDNS
-149 LSADDIKDY
+149 LSASDIKDY

-173 GEVQVFGGSYAMRIW
+173 GELQVFGGSYAMRIW

-196 LGITPS
+196 FNLTPN
-202 DVAAAIR
+202 DVATAIR

-216 VGQLGGAPSIEGQV
+216 VGQLGGAPSTAGQV
-230 LNATVNAQSMLT
+230 LNATVNAQTMLQ
-242 TPEQFKNIFLR
+242 TPEQFKNIFLK
-253 NTSDGAQVRLGDV
+253 NTSGGAQVRLGDV

-272 ADTYQFDSKFN
+272 SDNYQFDSKFN

-303 SEAVEARMVE
+303 AAAVEERLKQ
-313 LRKNYP
+313 LRPNYP
-319 TGMKDK
+319 EGLKDE
-325 LAFDTTPFIKISIE
+325 LAFDTTPFIELSIK
-339 SVVHTLIE
+339 SVVKTLIE
-347 AIILVFFVMF
+347 AIILVFIVMF

-381 AIINIFGFSINTLTM
+381 AVINMFGFSINTLTM

-417 ERVMQEDH
+417 ERVMQEEH
-425 LDPVAATELSMK
+425 LEPVPATEKSMS
-437 QITGALIGMT
+437 QISGALVGIT

-455 PMSFFGGTTG
+455 PMAFFSGTTG

-477 AMVLS
+477 AMILS
-482 LVVAVTF
+482 LIVALTF

-495 TILKQ
+495 TLLKQ
-500 HNPNKKPSNNIFA
+500 HDPNKQESNNIFA

-520 AAFDRTAEKYQTG
+520 RSFERLSEKYQGG
-533 VNFMTHHK
+533 VNRMTHHK
-541 LFSGIVYAAVIGV
+541 LFSGVLYIVVIAA
-554 LVVLFKM
+554 LVGIYKV

-581 PPNATL
+581 PPSASL
-587 DRTDKVIN
+587 ERTDKVID
-595 TMTHYF
+595 TMTGYF
-601 MENEKASVESVF
+601 LNKEKENVESIFTVA
-613 SVSGFSFTG
+613 GFSFTG
-622 IGQNAGLA
+622 VGQNAGLA
-630 FVKLKDWEKRTTPE
+630 FIKLKDWSERTTPE
-644 QQIGSLIQRGM
+644 SQIGAIIQRGM
-655 ALNMIA
+655 ALNMIV
-661 KDASYVMPLQLPA
+661 KDASYIMPLQLPA
-674 MPELGVTAGF
+674 MPELGVASGF
-684 NFQLKASAGQ
+684 DIQLKDASGQ
-694 SHEQLLAARNTIL
+694 GHEKLIAARNAIL
-707 GLAAQDKRLAGV
+707 GMASQDKRLAGV

-732 NIDQAQAGAM
+732 TIDQAQAGAM
-742 GVSIADINSTMSMAW
+742 GVSIADINSTMGIAW

-776 QGEAHARM
+776 QGEANARM

-789 NKWYVRNNK
+789 NQWYVRNNK
-798 GEMIPF
+798 GEMVPF
-804 SSFATGTWTYGSPRL
+804 SAFATGKWTYGSPRL
-819 ERYNGIASMNIQG
+819 ERYNGVSSVNIQG
-832 SPAPG
+832 TPAPG
-837 TSSGDAMLAMEEIVA
+837 VSSGDAMLAMEEIIG
-852 KLPSMGLQGFD
+852 KLPSMGLTGFD
-863 YEWTGLSLEERESG
+863 YEWTGLSLEERDSG
-877 SQAPFLYALSLLIV
+877 SQTAPLLVLSLLIV

-900 SWSVPFS
+900 SWSVPVS
-907 ILLVVPLGVV
+907 VLLVVPLGII
-917 GAIILTMFGHTGLFG
+917 GAFTMTWLGMVIKGD
-932 GITLFGRT
+932 
-940 YFAPDANLSNN
+940 PNLSFN
-951 IYFQVALIAVIG
+951 IYFQVAIVAVIG
-963 LSAKNAI
+963 LSARNAI

-983 ESLFDATLHAAKMRL
+983 EELFEATLHASKMRL
-998 RPIIMTTLAFGFGV
+998 RPIMMTTLSFGFGV
-1012 LPLALSSGAGAG
+1012 LPLALASGAGAG

-1033 LGGVITSTLLGIFFI
+1033 LGGVISSTLLGIFFI
-1048 PVFFVWVRSIFKY
+1048 PVFFVWIRSIFKY
-1061 KPKNQNLQ
+1061 KPKTLNTQ
-1069 EHKS
+1069 EH

>member
-26 TLTKMPIAQYPTIAP
+26 TLTKMPVAQYPTIAP

-48 TYPGASAS
+48 TYPGASAQ

-83 AGNGQASIQLN
+83 AGNGQASINLN
-94 FEQGVDPD
+94 FEQGIDPD

-114 ATALLPEDVQRQGVK
+114 ATALLPADVQRQGVK
-129 VTKSGASFLQVLA
+129 VTKSGASFLQVIA
-142 FYSESDS
+142 FYSPDNS
-149 LSADDIKDY
+149 LSASDIKDY

-173 GEVQVFGGSYAMRIW
+173 GELQVFGGSYAMRIW

-196 LGITPS
+196 FNLTPN
-202 DVAAAIR
+202 DVATAIR

-216 VGQLGGAPSIEGQV
+216 VGQLGGAPSTAGQV
-230 LNATVNAQSMLT
+230 LNATVNAQTMLQ
-242 TPEQFKNIFLR
+242 TPEQFKNIFLK
-253 NTSDGAQVRLGDV
+253 NTSGGAQVRLGDV

-272 ADTYQFDSKFN
+272 SDNYQFDSKFN

-303 SEAVEARMVE
+303 AAAVEKRLSE
-313 LRKNYP
+313 LRHNYP
-319 TGMKDK
+319 SGLKDK
-325 LAFDTTPFIKISIE
+325 LAYDTTPFIRLSIE

-347 AIILVFFVMF
+347 AVVLVFIVMF

-370 MAVPV
+370 LAVPV

-381 AIINIFGFSINTLTM
+381 AVINIFGFSINTLTM

-417 ERVMQEDH
+417 ERVMQEEH
-425 LDPVAATELSMK
+425 LEPVPATEKSMS
-437 QITGALIGMT
+437 QISGALVGIT

-455 PMSFFGGTTG
+455 PMAFFSGTTG

-477 AMVLS
+477 AMILS
-482 LVVAVTF
+482 LIVALTF

-495 TILKQ
+495 TLLKQ
-500 HNPNKKPSNNIFA
+500 HDPNKQESNNIFA

-520 AAFDRTAEKYQTG
+520 RSFEKLSVKYQGG
-533 VNFMTHHK
+533 VNRMTHHK
-541 LFSGIVYAAVIGV
+541 LFSGVLYIVVIAA
-554 LVVLFKM
+554 LVGIYKV

-581 PPNATL
+581 PPSASL
-587 DRTDKVIN
+587 ERTDKVID
-595 TMTHYF
+595 TMTGYF
-601 MENEKASVESVF
+601 LNKEKENVESIFTVA
-613 SVSGFSFTG
+613 GFSFTG
-622 IGQNAGLA
+622 VGQNAGLA
-630 FVKLKDWEKRTTPE
+630 FIKLKDWSERTTPE
-644 QQIGSLIQRGM
+644 SQIGAIIQRGM
-655 ALNMIA
+655 ALNMIV
-661 KDASYVMPLQLPA
+661 KDASYIMPLQLPA
-674 MPELGVTAGF
+674 MPELGVASGF
-684 NFQLKASAGQ
+684 DIQLKDASGQ
-694 SHEQLLAARNTIL
+694 GHEKLIAARNAIL
-707 GLAAQDKRLAGV
+707 GMASQDKRLAGV

-732 NIDQAQAGAM
+732 TIDQAQAGAI
-742 GVSIADINSTMSMAW
+742 GVSISDINSTMSMAW

-764 FIDRGRVKKVYV
+764 FVDRGRVKKVYV
-776 QGEAHARM
+776 QGEADTRM

-798 GEMIPF
+798 GEMVPF
-804 SSFATGTWTYGSPRL
+804 SAFAKGEWTYGSPRL
-819 ERYNGIASMNIQG
+819 ERYNGVSSVNIQG

-837 TSSGDAMLAMEEIVA
+837 VSSGDAMLAMEEIIG

-863 YEWTGLSLEERESG
+863 YEWTGLSLEERDSG
-877 SQAPFLYALSLLIV
+877 NQTVPLLILSLLIV

-900 SWSVPFS
+900 SWSVPVS
-907 ILLVVPLGVV
+907 VLLVVPLGIV
-917 GAIILTMFGHTGLFG
+917 GAFALTWLGMLIKGD
-932 GITLFGRT
+932 
-940 YFAPDANLSNN
+940 PNLSFN
-951 IYFQVALIAVIG
+951 IYFQVAIVAVIG

-983 ESLFDATLHAAKMRL
+983 EELFEATLHAAKMRL

-1012 LPLALSSGAGAG
+1012 LPLALASGAGAG

-1033 LGGVITSTLLGIFFI
+1033 LGGVISSTLLGIFFI
-1048 PVFFVWVRSIFKY
+1048 PVFFVWIRSIFKY
-1061 KPKNQNLQ
+1061 KPKTLNTQ
-1069 EHKS
+1069 EH

>member
-1 MAQFFIHRPIFA
+1 MAHFFIHRPIFA
-13 WVIALVIMLAGIL
+13 WVISLVIMLAGII
-26 TLTKMPIAQYPTIAP
+26 TLTNMPIAQYPTIAP
-41 PTVTISA
+41 PTVTIAA
-48 TYPGASAS
+48 TYPGASAE

-83 AGNGQASIQLN
+83 AGNGSASITLN
-94 FEQGVDPD
+94 FEQGIDPD

-114 ATALLPEDVQRQGVK
+114 ATALLPDDVQRQGVK

-142 FYSESDS
+142 FYSPDES

-188 LDPAKLTS
+188 MDPAKMAS
-196 LGITPS
+196 LQVTPS
-202 DVAAAIR
+202 DIAQAIR
-209 AQNSQVA
+209 TQNAQVA
-216 VGQLGGAPSIEGQV
+216 VGQLGGAPSVQGQA
-230 LNATVNAQSMLT
+230 LNATVTAQSLLQ
-242 TPEQFKNIFLR
+242 TPEQFSNIFLK
-253 NTSDGAQVRLGDV
+253 NTASGAQVRLGDV
-266 ARVELG
+266 ARIELG
-272 ADTYQFDSKFN
+272 ADNYQFISKYN

-292 KLATGANALDT
+292 KLSTGANALDT
-303 SEAVEARMVE
+303 AAAVEERLKQ
-313 LRKNYP
+313 LRPNYP
-319 TGMKDK
+319 AGLKDE
-325 LAFDTTPFIKISIE
+325 LAFDTTPFIELSIK
-339 SVVHTLIE
+339 SVVKTLIE
-347 AIILVFFVMF
+347 AIILVFIVMF

-381 AIINIFGFSINTLTM
+381 AVINMFGFSINTLTM

-417 ERVMQEDH
+417 ERVMVEEH
-425 LDPVAATELSMK
+425 LDPVAATEKSMK
-437 QITGALIGMT
+437 QISGALVGIT
-447 SVLTAVFV
+447 SVLSAVFI
-455 PMSFFGGTTG
+455 PMAFFGGTTG

-482 LVVAVTF
+482 LVVALTF

-500 HNPNKKPSNNIFA
+500 HDPNEPESNGVFA

-520 AAFDRTAEKYQTG
+520 RSFDKISVKYQGG
-533 VNFMTHHK
+533 VDRMTHSK
-541 LFSGIVYAAVIGV
+541 IFSGILYA
-554 LVVLFKM
+554 VVLGIIVLLFQK
-561 LPSSFLPEED
+561 LPSSFLPDED

-587 DRTDKVIN
+587 ERTDA
-595 TMTHYF
+595 TMTSMTNF
-601 MENEKASVESVF
+601 FRENEKEHVQSVF
-613 SVSGFSFTG
+613 SVSGFSFSG
-622 IGQNAGLA
+622 VGQNAGMA
-630 FVKLKDWEKRTTPE
+630 FIKLKDWSERTSPE
-644 QQIGSLIQRGM
+644 SQVGAIIQRGM
-655 ALNMIA
+655 ALNMIV
-661 KDASYVMPLQLPA
+661 KDATYIMPLQLPA
-674 MPELGVTAGF
+674 MPELGVSAGF
-684 NFQLKASAGQ
+684 NLQLKDAAGNG
-694 SHEQLLAARNTIL
+694 HEKLTMARNIVL
-707 GLAAQDKRLAGV
+707 GEAAKDPRLIGV
-719 RPNGQEDTPQYQI
+719 RPNGQEDTPQYRI
-732 NIDQAQAGAM
+732 LIDQAQAGAA
-742 GVSIADINSTMSMAW
+742 GVSIAEINSTMGMAW

-776 QGEAHARM
+776 QAESDSRM

-789 NKWYVRNNK
+789 NKWYVRNNR
-798 GEMIPF
+798 GEMVPF
-804 SSFATGTWTYGSPRL
+804 SAFATGEWTYGSPRL
-819 ERYNGIASMNIQG
+819 ERYNGVSAKNIQG
-832 SPAPG
+832 APAPG
-837 TSSGDAMLAMEEIVA
+837 VSSGEAMQAMEEIVA
-852 KLPSMGLQGFD
+852 KLPSMGLNGFD

-877 SQAPFLYALSLLIV
+877 DQAPFLYALSLLIV

-900 SWSVPFS
+900 SWSIPFS
-907 ILLVVPLGVV
+907 VLLVVPLGIV
-917 GAIILTMFGHTGLFG
+917 GALLLTFG
-932 GITLFGRT
+932 GMILFKN
-940 YFAPDANLSNN
+940 PNLSNN
-951 IYFQVALIAVIG
+951 IYFQVAIIAVIG

-983 ESLFDATLHAAKMRL
+983 EDLFEATLHAAKMRL

-1033 LGGVITSTLLGIFFI
+1033 LGGVISSTLLGIFFI
-1048 PVFFVWVRSIFKY
+1048 PVFYVWIRSIFKY
-1061 KPKNQNLQ
+1061 KPKQQNQQ
-1069 EHKS
+1069 EHVS

>member
-48 TYPGASAS
+48 TYPGASAA

-94 FEQGVDPD
+94 FNQGVDPD

-129 VTKSGASFLQVLA
+129 VTKSGASFLQVIA
-142 FYSESDS
+142 FYSPDSS

-188 LDPAKLTS
+188 MDPAKMAS
-196 LGITPS
+196 LQVTPS
-202 DVAAAIR
+202 DIAAALKT
-209 AQNSQVA
+209 QNAQVA
-216 VGQLGGAPSIEGQV
+216 VGQLGGAPSVQGQV
-230 LNATVNAQSMLT
+230 LNATVNAQSLLT
-242 TPEQFKNIFLR
+242 TPEEFKNIFLK
-253 NTSDGAQVRLGDV
+253 NTTSGAQVRLGDV

-272 ADTYQFDSKFN
+272 ADNYQFDSKFN

-303 SEAVEARMVE
+303 AAAVEARLVD

-319 TGMKDK
+319 TGMQDK
-325 LAFDTTPFIKISIE
+325 LAFDTTPFIQLSIE
-339 SVVHTLIE
+339 SVVHTLVE
-347 AIILVFFVMF
+347 AVILVFLVMF

-381 AIINIFGFSINTLTM
+381 AVINVFGFSINTLTM

-417 ERVMQEDH
+417 ERIMAEEH
-425 LDPVAATELSMK
+425 LDPVEATEISMK
-437 QITGALIGMT
+437 QISGALVGIT
-447 SVLTAVFV
+447 SVLSAVFV
-455 PMSFFGGTTG
+455 PMAFMSGTTG

-482 LVVAVTF
+482 LIVALTF

-500 HNPNKKPSNNIFA
+500 HDKNAAPSNSLPA

-520 AAFDRTAEKYQTG
+520 ETFDKVAGKYQNG
-533 VNFMTHHK
+533 VNRMTHHK
-541 LFSGIVYAAVIGV
+541 LFSGLLYGAVI
-554 LVVLFKM
+554 VVLGLLFTK
-561 LPSSFLPEED
+561 LPSSFLPDED

-587 DRTDKVIN
+587 DRTDKTIS
-595 TMTHYF
+595 TMTDYF
-601 MENEKASVESVF
+601 LNKEKDYVESVF

-622 IGQNAGLA
+622 VGQNAGLA
-630 FVKLKDWEKRTTPE
+630 FIKLKDWEDRTTPE
-644 QQIGSLIQRGM
+644 AQIGKIIQRGM
-655 ALNMIA
+655 ALNMIV
-661 KDASYVMPLQLPA
+661 KDASYIMPLQLPA

-684 NFQLKASAGQ
+684 NLQLKDSSGLG
-694 SHEQLLAARNTIL
+694 HEQLLNARNAIL
-707 GLAAQDKRLAGV
+707 GMAAQDKRLTGV
-719 RPNGQEDTPQYQI
+719 RPNGQEDTPQYKI
-732 NIDQAQAGAM
+732 IVDQAQAGAM
-742 GVSIADINSTMSMAW
+742 GVSISEINTTMGMAW

-764 FIDRGRVKKVYV
+764 FVDRGRVKKVYV
-776 QGEAHARM
+776 QGEADSRM

-789 NKWYVRNNK
+789 NKWYVRNNQ
-798 GEMIPF
+798 GTMVPF
-804 SSFATGTWTYGSPRL
+804 SAFATGEWTYGSPRL
-819 ERYNGIASMNIQG
+819 ERYNGISSMNIQG
-832 SPAPG
+832 TPAPG
-837 TSSGDAMLAMEEIVA
+837 VSSGDAMAAMEEIIA
-852 KLPSMGLQGFD
+852 KLPSMGLKGFD

-877 SQAPFLYALSLLIV
+877 AQAPIIYALSLLIV

-900 SWSVPFS
+900 SWSIPFS
-907 ILLVVPLGVV
+907 VLLVVPLGVV
-917 GAIILTMFGHTGLFG
+917 GAVALTFLGMVL
-932 GITLFGRT
+932 LK
-940 YFAPDANLSNN
+940 DSNLSNN
-951 IYFQVALIAVIG
+951 IYFQVAIVAVIG
-963 LSAKNAI
+963 LAAKNAI

-983 ESLFDATLHAAKMRL
+983 EDLFEATMHAARMRL

-1012 LPLALSSGAGAG
+1012 LPLALASGAGAG

-1033 LGGVITSTLLGIFFI
+1033 LGGVISSTLLGIFFI
-1048 PVFFVWVRSIFKY
+1048 PVFYVWIRSIFKY
-1061 KPKNQNLQ
+1061 KPKQQNNQ
-1069 EHKS
+1069 EHTS

>member
-26 TLTKMPIAQYPTIAP
+26 TLTKMPVAQYPTIAP

-48 TYPGASAS
+48 TYPGASAQ

-83 AGNGQASIQLN
+83 AGNGQASINLN
-94 FEQGVDPD
+94 FEQGIDPD

-114 ATALLPEDVQRQGVK
+114 ATALLPADVQRQGVR
-129 VTKSGASFLQVLA
+129 VTKSGASFMQVVA
-142 FYSESDS
+142 FYSPDGS
-149 LSADDIKDY
+149 LSASYIKDY

-173 GEVQVFGGSYAMRIW
+173 GEVTVFGGSYAMRIW

-196 LGITPS
+196 FNLTPS

-209 AQNSQVA
+209 SQNAQVA
-216 VGQLGGAPSIEGQV
+216 VGQLGGAPAVQGQV
-230 LNATVNAQSMLT
+230 LNATVNAQSMLQ
-242 TPEQFKNIFLR
+242 TPEQFKNIFLK
-253 NTSDGAQVRLGDV
+253 NAADGAQVRLSDV

-272 ADTYQFDSKFN
+272 SDNYQFDSKFN
-283 GKPAGGVAI
+283 GNPAGGVAI

-303 SEAVEARMVE
+303 AAAVEKRLSE
-313 LRKNYP
+313 LRVNYP
-319 TGMKDK
+319 SGLKDK
-325 LAFDTTPFIKISIE
+325 LAYDTTPFIKLSIE

-347 AIILVFFVMF
+347 AVVLVFIVMF

-370 MAVPV
+370 LAVPV

-381 AIINIFGFSINTLTM
+381 AVINIFGFSINTLTM

-417 ERVMQEDH
+417 ERVMQEEH
-425 LDPVAATELSMK
+425 LEPVPATEKSMG
-437 QITGALIGMT
+437 QISGALIGIT

-455 PMSFFGGTTG
+455 PMAFFGGTTG

-477 AMVLS
+477 AMILS
-482 LVVAVTF
+482 LIVALTF

-495 TILKQ
+495 TLLKQ
-500 HNPNKKPSNNIFA
+500 HDPNKEQSNSIFA
-513 RFFRWFN
+513 RFFRGFN
-520 AAFDRTAEKYQTG
+520 SGFEKLSEKYQGG
-533 VNFMTHHK
+533 VNRMTHHK
-541 LFSGIVYAAVIGV
+541 LFSGVIYIVVIAA
-554 LVVLFKM
+554 LVGLYKM

-581 PPNATL
+581 PPSASL
-587 DRTDKVIN
+587 ERTDKVIT
-595 TMTHYF
+595 TMTDYF
-601 MENEKASVESVF
+601 LNKEKEHVESIF
-613 SVSGFSFTG
+613 TVSGFSFTG
-622 IGQNAGLA
+622 VGQNAGLA
-630 FVKLKDWEKRTTPE
+630 FIKLKDWSERTTPE
-644 QQIGSLIQRGM
+644 SQIGAIIQRGM
-655 ALNMIA
+655 ALNMIV
-661 KDASYVMPLQLPA
+661 KDASYIMPLQLPA
-674 MPELGVTAGF
+674 MPELGVSSGF
-684 NFQLKASAGQ
+684 DIQLKDVSGQ
-694 SHEQLLAARNTIL
+694 GHEKLIAARNAIL
-707 GLAAQDKRLAGV
+707 GMASQDKRLAGV
-719 RPNGQEDTPQYQI
+719 RPNGQEDTPQYKI
-732 NIDQAQAGAM
+732 TVDQAQAGAM
-742 GVSIADINSTMSMAW
+742 GVSISDINSTMSMAW

-764 FIDRGRVKKVYV
+764 FVDRGRVKKVYV
-776 QGEAHARM
+776 QGEADTRM

-798 GEMIPF
+798 GEMVPF
-804 SSFATGTWTYGSPRL
+804 SAFAKGEWTYGSPRL
-819 ERYNGIASMNIQG
+819 ERYNGVSSVNIQG

-837 TSSGDAMLAMEEIVA
+837 VSSGDAMLAMEEIIG

-863 YEWTGLSLEERESG
+863 YEWTGLSLEERDSG
-877 SQAPFLYALSLLIV
+877 NQTVPLLILSLLIV
-891 FLCLAALYE
+891 FLCLSALYE
-900 SWSVPFS
+900 SWAIPISV
-907 ILLVVPLGVV
+907 LLVVPLGII
-917 GAIILTMFGHTGLFG
+917 GAFTMTWLGMVIKGD
-932 GITLFGRT
+932 
-940 YFAPDANLSNN
+940 PNLSFN
-951 IYFQVALIAVIG
+951 IYFQVAIVAVIG

-983 ESLFDATLHAAKMRL
+983 EELFEATLHAAKMRL

-1012 LPLALSSGAGAG
+1012 LPLALASGAGAG

-1033 LGGVITSTLLGIFFI
+1033 LGGVISSTLLGIFFI
-1048 PVFFVWVRSIFKY
+1048 PVFFVWIRSIFKY
-1061 KPKNQNLQ
+1061 KPKTLNTQ
-1069 EHKS
+1069 EH

>member
-13 WVIALVIMLAGIL
+13 WVIALVIMLAGII
-26 TLTKMPIAQYPTIAP
+26 TLTKMPVAQYPTIAP

-48 TYPGASAS
+48 TYPGASAQ

-83 AGNGQASIQLN
+83 AGNGQASINLN
-94 FEQGVDPD
+94 FAQGVDPD

-114 ATALLPEDVQRQGVK
+114 ATALLPADVQRQGVK
-129 VTKSGASFLQVLA
+129 VTKSGASFLQVIA
-142 FYSESDS
+142 FYSPDNS
-149 LSADDIKDY
+149 LSASDIKDY

-173 GEVQVFGGSYAMRIW
+173 GELQVFGGSYAMRIW

-196 LGITPS
+196 FNLTPN
-202 DVAAAIR
+202 DVATAIR

-216 VGQLGGAPSIEGQV
+216 VGQLGGAPSTAGQV
-230 LNATVNAQSMLT
+230 LNATVNAQTMLQ
-242 TPEQFKNIFLR
+242 TPEQFKNIFLK
-253 NTSDGAQVRLGDV
+253 NTSGGAQVRLGDV

-272 ADTYQFDSKFN
+272 SDNYQFDSKFN

-292 KLATGANALDT
+292 RLSTGANALDT
-303 SEAVEARMVE
+303 AAAVEERLKQ
-313 LRKNYP
+313 LRPNYP
-319 TGMKDK
+319 EGLKDE
-325 LAFDTTPFIKISIE
+325 LAFDTTPFIELSIK
-339 SVVHTLIE
+339 SVVKTLIE
-347 AIILVFFVMF
+347 AIILVFIVMF

-381 AIINIFGFSINTLTM
+381 AVINMFGFSINTLTM

-417 ERVMQEDH
+417 ERVMQEEH
-425 LDPVAATELSMK
+425 LEPVPATEKSMS
-437 QITGALIGMT
+437 QISGALVGIT

-455 PMSFFGGTTG
+455 PMAFFSGTTG

-477 AMVLS
+477 AMILS
-482 LVVAVTF
+482 LIVALTF

-495 TILKQ
+495 TLLKQ
-500 HNPNKKPSNNIFA
+500 HDPNKQESNNIFA

-520 AAFDRTAEKYQTG
+520 RSFERLSEKYQGG
-533 VNFMTHHK
+533 VNRMTHHK
-541 LFSGIVYAAVIGV
+541 LFSGVLYIVVIAA
-554 LVVLFKM
+554 LVGIYKV

-581 PPNATL
+581 PPSASL
-587 DRTDKVIN
+587 ERTDKVID
-595 TMTHYF
+595 TMTGYF
-601 MENEKASVESVF
+601 LNKEKENVESIFTVA
-613 SVSGFSFTG
+613 GFSFTG
-622 IGQNAGLA
+622 VGQNAGLA
-630 FVKLKDWEKRTTPE
+630 FIKLKDWSERTTPE
-644 QQIGSLIQRGM
+644 SQIGAIIQRGM
-655 ALNMIA
+655 ALNMIV
-661 KDASYVMPLQLPA
+661 KDASYIMPLQLPA
-674 MPELGVTAGF
+674 MPELGVASGF
-684 NFQLKASAGQ
+684 DIQLKDASGQ
-694 SHEQLLAARNTIL
+694 GHEKLIAARNAIL
-707 GLAAQDKRLAGV
+707 GMASQDKRLAGE

-732 NIDQAQAGAM
+732 TIDQAQAGAM
-742 GVSIADINSTMSMAW
+742 GVSIADINSTMGIAW

-776 QGEAHARM
+776 QGEANARM

-789 NKWYVRNNK
+789 NQWYVRNNK
-798 GEMIPF
+798 GEMVPF
-804 SSFATGTWTYGSPRL
+804 SAFATGKWTYGSPRL
-819 ERYNGIASMNIQG
+819 ERYNGVSSVNIQG
-832 SPAPG
+832 TPAPG
-837 TSSGDAMLAMEEIVA
+837 VSSGDAMLAMEEIIG
-852 KLPSMGLQGFD
+852 KLPSMGLTGFD
-863 YEWTGLSLEERESG
+863 YEWTGLSLEERDSG
-877 SQAPFLYALSLLIV
+877 SQTAPLLVLSLLIV

-900 SWSVPFS
+900 SWSVPVS
-907 ILLVVPLGVV
+907 VLLVVPLGIV
-917 GAIILTMFGHTGLFG
+917 GAFALTWLGMLIKGD
-932 GITLFGRT
+932 
-940 YFAPDANLSNN
+940 PNLSFN
-951 IYFQVALIAVIG
+951 IYFQVAIVAVIG

-983 ESLFDATLHAAKMRL
+983 EELLEATLHASKMRL

-1012 LPLALSSGAGAG
+1012 LPLALASGAGAG

-1033 LGGVITSTLLGIFFI
+1033 LGGVISSTLLGIFFI
-1048 PVFFVWVRSIFKY
+1048 PVFFVWIRSIFKY
-1061 KPKNQNLQ
+1061 KPKTLNTQ
-1069 EHKS
+1069 EH